1 MLIQVDTQWYHPK
14 LSPTNNG
21 WLTFWSVKMVKSTGK
36 NGLSKW
42 RSEMPNF
49 QSLQTND
56 EGPAPANHPRGEWA
70 IGTDYP
76 ILSLDFWMEKKPEPV
91 DFWWFLVE
99 DGGSASRLQINF
111 WGQSQPVFNKLP
123 WPRPLNPMLL
133 DGWLTILLGF
143 TEPSTQ
149 VSSAIG
155 AQSLLCNRN
164 LRLLWVV
171 PTVLLTFW
179 PCLFLR
185 RQHGIPCMNYSRNN
199 Q

>member
-14 LSPTNNG
+14 LSQINNG

-36 NGLSKW
+36 KMSKW

-76 ILSLDFWMEKKPEPV
+76 TLSLDFWMENHT
-91 DFWWFLVE
+91 WTSWFLVE
-99 DGGSASRLQINF
+99 DGGSVSRSKINF
-111 WGQSQPVFNKLP
+111 WGQSQPVFTKLP
-123 WPRPLNPMLL
+123 WPLPLYPKLL
-133 DGWLTILLGF
+133 VGWLTILLGF
-143 TEPSTQ
+143 TEPSAQ

-179 PCLFLR
+179 PCLLLR
-185 RQHGIPCMNYSRNN
+185 RQHGIPCMNHSWNN